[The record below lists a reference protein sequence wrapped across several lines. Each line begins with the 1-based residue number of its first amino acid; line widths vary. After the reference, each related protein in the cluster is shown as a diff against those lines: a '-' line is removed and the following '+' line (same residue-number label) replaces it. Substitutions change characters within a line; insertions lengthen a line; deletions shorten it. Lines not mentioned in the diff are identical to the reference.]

1 MSLYRFLLQIVN
13 KSYIV
18 NRQIVNEQMV
28 NVISI
33 LTALLTLMAG
43 IGVFLVAC
51 TMMSS
56 NLESAASRRLKRL
69 FSHTGNNK
77 LVGVGIGT
85 LGTAAIQSSGA
96 VTVMVIGF
104 VNVGIMSLTQ
114 AATIIY
120 GANIGTTVTAQLV
133 ALGLSGSNSL
143 STTVIFAAFAG
154 IGAFMMLF
162 SKSDAWKKA
171 GGILTGFGMLFV
183 GLSMMANAMDEF
195 AALDSVKLFL
205 ASISN
210 PLLLVLLGA
219 IITAIIQS
227 SSVMTS
233 IAITMAVTGLI
244 SLDQGIYLTMGSNIG
259 SCVVAIIAGLTSGV
273 AAKRTAMIHL
283 IFNILG
289 VVLFL
294 CAGGLIK
301 LTTGGTYSFGILFER
316 FFHTP
321 QLQLAMFH
329 TVFNVTT
336 MLVAL
341 PLTNMLVNI
350 ACKLVKEQPAQQT
363 DEPHLYF
370 LDPKMLRTPV
380 VAIRQLKEEI
390 ENMSQMALQNYQR
403 AIRDVTTLDD
413 SERDEFNRTERQLN
427 YLNREL
433 VHYALLLSNSQ
444 LSRFDHQYLVST
456 IRTVSDLERIGDYA
470 KNIVEYADSLRQ
482 QEVRFSDYAINEI
495 DRMNHLIARLH
506 EATMQAYHKMD
517 MSALGRANQIEDEI
531 DRLTDEMERNHIQ
544 RLSLGICKP
553 QAGTEYISLAQNS
566 ERVADHLINVA
577 KTIRD
582 LQ

>member
-1 MSLYRFLLQIVN
+1 
-13 KSYIV
+13 
-18 NRQIVNEQMV
+18 MV

-33 LTALLTLMAG
+33 LTALLTLTAG

-56 NLESAASRRLKRL
+56 NLESAASRRLKQL

-162 SKSDAWKKA
+162 SKNDAWKKT

-205 ASISN
+205 ASIRN

-283 IFNILG
+283 IFNVLG

-294 CAGGLIK
+294 CAGDLIK

-341 PLTNMLVNI
+341 PLTNALVNI
-350 ACKLVKEQPAQQT
+350 ACKLVKDQPAQQT

-370 LDPKMLRTPV
+370 LDPQMLRTPV

-444 LSRFDHQYLVST
+444 LSQFDHQYLVST

-482 QEVRFSDYAINEI
+482 QEVRFSDYALNEI
-495 DRMNHLIARLH
+495 DQMNHLIAQLH

>member
-1 MSLYRFLLQIVN
+1 MDI
-13 KSYIV
+13 
-18 NRQIVNEQMV
+18 
-28 NVISI
+28 ISI
-33 LTALLTLMAG
+33 LTALLTLTAG
-43 IGVFLVAC
+43 IGVFLIAC

-56 NLESAASRRLKRL
+56 NLESAASRRLKQL

-133 ALGLSGSNSL
+133 ALGLSGSNSI

-162 SKSDAWKKA
+162 SKSDTWKKT

-205 ASISN
+205 ASIRN

-283 IFNILG
+283 IFNVLG

-341 PLTNMLVNI
+341 PLTNALVNI
-350 ACKLVKEQPAQQT
+350 VCKLVKDQPAQQT

-370 LDPKMLRTPV
+370 LDPQMLRTPV

-444 LSRFDHQYLVST
+444 LSEFDHQYLVST

-482 QEVRFSDYAINEI
+482 QEVRFSDYALNEI
-495 DRMNHLIARLH
+495 NQMNHLIAQLH

-544 RLSLGICKP
+544 RLALGICKP

>member
-1 MSLYRFLLQIVN
+1 
-13 KSYIV
+13 
-18 NRQIVNEQMV
+18 MV

-56 NLESAASRRLKRL
+56 NLESAASRRLKQL

-195 AALDSVKLFL
+195 AALNSVKLFL

-283 IFNILG
+283 IFNVLG

-350 ACKLVKEQPAQQT
+350 ACKLVKDQPAQQT

-370 LDPKMLRTPV
+370 LDPQMLRTPV

-444 LSRFDHQYLVST
+444 LSEFDHQYLVST

-482 QEVRFSDYAINEI
+482 QEVRFSDYALNEI
-495 DRMNHLIARLH
+495 DQMNQLIARLH

>member
-1 MSLYRFLLQIVN
+1 MDF
-13 KSYIV
+13 
-18 NRQIVNEQMV
+18 
-28 NVISI
+28 ISI
-33 LTALLTLMAG
+33 LTAILTLLAG

-56 NLESAASRRLKRL
+56 NLESAASRRLKQL

-77 LVGVGIGT
+77 LIGVGIGT

-143 STTVIFAAFAG
+143 STTVLFAAFAG

-162 SKSDAWKKA
+162 AKSDAWKKT

-205 ASISN
+205 ASIRN
-210 PLLLVLLGA
+210 PLLLVLLGT

-233 IAITMAVTGLI
+233 IAITMVVTGLI
-244 SLDQGIYLTMGSNIG
+244 ALDQGIYLTMGSNIG
-259 SCVVAIIAGLTSGV
+259 SCVVAIIAGMTSGV

-283 IFNILG
+283 LFNVLG

-294 CAGGLIK
+294 CAALALSLVTAGVW
-301 LTTGGTYSFGILFER
+301 SFGSIFEHLFPAA
-316 FFHTP
+316 P

-341 PLTNMLVNI
+341 PLTNALVNL
-350 ACKLVKEQPAQQT
+350 ACRIIKDQPAQNT
-363 DEPHLYF
+363 NEPHLYF
-370 LDPKMLRTPV
+370 LDPQMLRTPV
-380 VAIRQLKEEI
+380 VAIRQLKAEV
-390 ENMSQMALQNYQR
+390 ENMAKMAIENYQR
-403 AIRDVTTLDD
+403 SIHDVTTLDN
-413 SERDEFNRTERQLN
+413 SERELFDRTERQLN

-433 VHYALLLSNSQ
+433 VHYALLLSNNQ
-444 LSRFDHQYLVST
+444 LSQFDHQYLVST

-470 KNIVEYADSLRQ
+470 KNIIEYADSLRQ
-482 QEVRFSDYAINEI
+482 QEVRFSDYALKEI
-495 DRMNHLIARLH
+495 DQMNTLISQLYD
-506 EATMQAYHKMD
+506 ATMQAYHKMD
-517 MSALGRANQIEDEI
+517 MTALGLANQIEDEV
-531 DRLTDEMERNHIQ
+531 DQLTDEMERNHIQ
-544 RLSLGICKP
+544 RLALGICKP

>member
-1 MSLYRFLLQIVN
+1 
-13 KSYIV
+13 
-18 NRQIVNEQMV
+18 MV
-28 NVISI
+28 NVISVLTAI
-33 LTALLTLMAG
+33 LTLLAG

-56 NLESAASRRLKRL
+56 NLESAASRRLKKL

-162 SKSDAWKKA
+162 SKSDAWKKT

-183 GLSMMANAMDEF
+183 GLGMMANAMDEF

-205 ASISN
+205 ASIRN

-259 SCVVAIIAGLTSGV
+259 SCVVAIIAGLSSGV

-316 FFHTP
+316 LFHTP

-341 PLTNMLVNI
+341 PLTNVLVNL
-350 ACKLVKEQPAQQT
+350 ACKLVKDQPAQQT

-370 LDPKMLRTPV
+370 LDPQMLRTPV

-390 ENMSQMALQNYQR
+390 ENMAQMALQNYQR

-433 VHYALLLSNSQ
+433 VHYALLLSNNQ
-444 LSRFDHQYLVST
+444 LSQFDHQYLVST

-482 QEVRFSDYAINEI
+482 QEVRFSDYALNEI
-495 DRMNHLIARLH
+495 NQMNHLIAQLH

>member
-1 MSLYRFLLQIVN
+1 MDF
-13 KSYIV
+13 
-18 NRQIVNEQMV
+18 
-28 NVISI
+28 ISI
-33 LTALLTLMAG
+33 LTAILTLLAG

-56 NLESAASRRLKRL
+56 NLESAASRRLKQL

-77 LVGVGIGT
+77 WIGVGIGT

-133 ALGLSGSNSL
+133 ALGLSGSNSI
-143 STTVIFAAFAG
+143 STTVLFAAFAG

-162 SKSDAWKKA
+162 AKNDSWKKT

-205 ASISN
+205 ASIRN
-210 PLLLVLLGA
+210 PLLLVLLGT

-233 IAITMAVTGLI
+233 IAITMVVTGLI
-244 SLDQGIYLTMGSNIG
+244 ALDQGIYLTMGSNIG
-259 SCVVAIIAGLTSGV
+259 SCVVAIIAGMTSGV

-283 IFNILG
+283 LFNVLG

-294 CAGGLIK
+294 CAALVLSLVTAGVW
-301 LTTGGTYSFGILFER
+301 SFGTIFEHLFPSA
-316 FFHTP
+316 P

-341 PLTNMLVNI
+341 PLTHALVNL
-350 ACKLVKEQPAQQT
+350 ACRIIKDQPVK
-363 DEPHLYF
+363 DSNEPHLYF
-370 LDPKMLRTPV
+370 LDPQMLRTPV
-380 VAIRQLKEEI
+380 VAIRQLKAEV
-390 ENMSQMALQNYQR
+390 ENMAKLAIENYQR
-403 AIRDVTTLDD
+403 SIHDVTTLDN
-413 SERDEFNRTERQLN
+413 SERELFDRTEDQLN

-433 VHYALLLSNSQ
+433 VHYALLLSNNQ
-444 LSRFDHQYLVST
+444 LSQFDHQYLVST

-470 KNIVEYADSLRQ
+470 KNIIEYADSLRQ
-482 QEVRFSDYAINEI
+482 QEVRFSDYALKEI
-495 DRMNHLIARLH
+495 DQMNALISRLYD
-506 EATMQAYHKMD
+506 AAMQAYHKMD
-517 MSALGRANQIEDEI
+517 MEALGLANQVEDEI
-531 DRLTDEMERNHIQ
+531 DQLTDEMERNHIQ
-544 RLSLGICKP
+544 RLALGICKP
-553 QAGTEYISLAQNS
+553 QDGTEYISLAQNS

>member
-1 MSLYRFLLQIVN
+1 MDLV
-13 KSYIV
+13 
-18 NRQIVNEQMV
+18 
-28 NVISI
+28 SI
-33 LTALLTLMAG
+33 LTALLTLTAG

-69 FSHTGNNK
+69 FTKTGDNK
-77 LVGVGIGT
+77 WIGVGIGT

-133 ALGLSGSNSL
+133 ALGLSGSGSI
-143 STTVIFAAFAG
+143 STTLIFTAFAG

-162 SKSDAWKKA
+162 AKSDTWKKT

-219 IITAIIQS
+219 VITAIIQS

-244 SLDQGIYLTMGSNIG
+244 ALDQGIYLTMGSNIG

-283 IFNILG
+283 LFNVLG
-289 VVLFL
+289 VFLFL
-294 CAGGLIK
+294 CIAFLIK
-301 LTTGGTYSFGILFER
+301 LLTGGSWSFGTIFEHLFPAA
-316 FFHTP
+316 P

-329 TVFNVTT
+329 TVFNIGT

-341 PLTNMLVNI
+341 PLTTPLVNA
-350 ACKLVKEQPAQQT
+350 ACRIVKDVPVQKS
-363 DEPHLYF
+363 DGPHLFF
-370 LDPKMLRTPV
+370 LDQQMLRTPV
-380 VAIRQLKEEI
+380 VAIRQMKAEV
-390 ENMSQMALQNYQR
+390 ENMAQLAIDNYR
-403 AIRDVTTLDD
+403 RSIRNVTTLDD
-413 SERDEFNRTERQLN
+413 FERKEFEQTERQLN
-427 YLNREL
+427 FLNREL
-433 VHYALLLSNSQ
+433 VHYALLLSDNR
-444 LSRFDHQYLVST
+444 LNRFDHQYLVST

-470 KNIVEYADSLRQ
+470 KNIIEYADSLRQ
-482 QEVRFSDYAINEI
+482 QEVAFSEYALKEI
-495 DRMNHLIARLH
+495 EQMNTLVGRLFD
-506 EATMQAYHKMD
+506 ATMQAYHKRD
-517 MSALGRANQIEDEI
+517 LTALGLANQIEEEVDQ
-531 DRLTDEMERNHIQ
+531 LTDEMERNHIQ
-544 RLSLGICKP
+544 RLALGICKP
-553 QAGTEYISLAQNS
+553 QAGTEYLSIAQNS

>member
-1 MSLYRFLLQIVN
+1 
-13 KSYIV
+13 
-18 NRQIVNEQMV
+18 MV
-28 NVISI
+28 NLTSI
-33 LTALLTLMAG
+33 LTALLTLTAG

-56 NLESAASRRLKRL
+56 NLESAASRRLKKL
-69 FSHTGNNK
+69 FTKTGNNK
-77 LVGVGIGT
+77 WIGVGIGT

-104 VNVGIMSLTQ
+104 VNVGIMSLAQ

-133 ALGLSGSNSL
+133 ALGLSGSNSI
-143 STTVIFAAFAG
+143 STTLLFAAFAG
-154 IGAFMMLF
+154 IGAFIMLF
-162 SKSDAWKKA
+162 SKNDSWKKT

-205 ASISN
+205 ASIQN

-219 IITAIIQS
+219 VITAIIQS

-233 IAITMAVTGLI
+233 IAITMVVTGLI
-244 SLDQGIYLTMGSNIG
+244 ALDQGIYLTMGSNIG

-283 IFNILG
+283 LFNVLG

-294 CAGGLIK
+294 CVALLLNILTAGVW
-301 LTTGGTYSFGILFER
+301 SFGTIFEHLFPAA
-316 FFHTP
+316 P

-329 TVFNVTT
+329 TVFNVCT

-341 PLTNMLVNI
+341 PITNGLVAL
-350 ACKLVKEQPAQQT
+350 ACRIVKDQPVQNS

-370 LDPKMLRTPV
+370 LDPQMLRTPV
-380 VAIRQLKEEI
+380 VAIRQLKAEVENMAALAI
-390 ENMSQMALQNYQR
+390 ENYRR
-403 AIRDVTTLDD
+403 AVHDVTTLDNSD
-413 SERDEFNRTERQLN
+413 RDAFNKTEKQLN
-427 YLNREL
+427 FLNREL
-433 VHYALLLSNSQ
+433 VHYTLLLSDKQ
-444 LSRFDHQYLVST
+444 LNRFDHQYLVST

-470 KNIVEYADSLRQ
+470 TNIIEYADSLRQ
-482 QEVRFSDYAINEI
+482 QEVRFSDYALKEI
-495 DRMNHLIARLH
+495 EQMNALISQLYDA
-506 EATMQAYHKMD
+506 AMQAYHKMD
-517 MSALGRANQIEDEI
+517 MTALGHANQIEDEI
-531 DRLTDEMERNHIQ
+531 DQLTDEMERNHIQ

>member
-1 MSLYRFLLQIVN
+1 MDF
-13 KSYIV
+13 
-18 NRQIVNEQMV
+18 
-28 NVISI
+28 ISI
-33 LTALLTLMAG
+33 LTAILTLLAG

-56 NLESAASRRLKRL
+56 NLESAASRRLKQL

-77 LVGVGIGT
+77 WIGVGIGT

-133 ALGLSGSNSL
+133 ALGLSGSNSI
-143 STTVIFAAFAG
+143 STTVLFAAFAG

-162 SKSDAWKKA
+162 AKNDLWKKT

-205 ASISN
+205 ASIRN
-210 PLLLVLLGA
+210 PLLLVLLGT

-233 IAITMAVTGLI
+233 IAITMVVTGLI
-244 SLDQGIYLTMGSNIG
+244 ALDQGIYLTMGSNIG
-259 SCVVAIIAGLTSGV
+259 SCVVAIIAGMTSGV

-283 IFNILG
+283 LFNVLG
-289 VVLFL
+289 VILFL
-294 CAGGLIK
+294 CAALVLSLVTAGVW
-301 LTTGGTYSFGILFER
+301 SFGTIFEHLFPSA
-316 FFHTP
+316 P

-341 PLTNMLVNI
+341 PLTNALVNL
-350 ACKLVKEQPAQQT
+350 ACRIIKDQPAKDT
-363 DEPHLYF
+363 NEPHLYF
-370 LDPKMLRTPV
+370 LDPQMLRTPV
-380 VAIRQLKEEI
+380 VAIRQLKAEVENMAKLAI
-390 ENMSQMALQNYQR
+390 ENYRR
-403 AIRDVTTLDD
+403 AVHDVTTLDN
-413 SERDEFNRTERQLN
+413 SERELFDRTEDQLN

-433 VHYALLLSNSQ
+433 VHYALLLSNNQ
-444 LSRFDHQYLVST
+444 LSQFDHQYLVST

-470 KNIVEYADSLRQ
+470 KNIIEYADSLRQ
-482 QEVRFSDYAINEI
+482 QEVRFSDYALKEI
-495 DRMNHLIARLH
+495 DQMNTLISRLYD
-506 EATMQAYHKMD
+506 AAMQAYHKMD
-517 MSALGRANQIEDEI
+517 MEALGLANQVEDEI
-531 DRLTDEMERNHIQ
+531 DQLTDEMERNHIQ
-544 RLSLGICKP
+544 RLALGICKP